1 LAYAANIDVRRI
13 GQLAKFFGSFFLK
26 KEHFLLS

>member
-26 KEHFLLS
+26 KHFLLS